1 MTTTMRN
8 AQRHLSPEDYAS
20 FNDAWREI
28 LAASES
34 KISAVMPAATSIPA
48 ILAFSPYIA
57 YL

>member
-1 MTTTMRN
+1 MRN
-8 AQRHLSPEDYAS
+8 AQRHLSPEDYAG